1 MWFGKLSLKAAA
13 LVLAGAFSSAF
24 AEVGPLDISA
34 DDWNYLS
41 NFKLWGTTGIDTRNR
56 PEFYDSRFYDR
67 KNENDFSGYTGVD
80 PDTLGWVGTAK
91 GDLTTDEV
99 GWFDGPVI
107 VGGAVTVPSDY
118 AESRRAYLL
127 TGPIRT
133 TGGIGSARSRGT
145 ICQGANRASS
155 GACANVPEVRPNLSV
170 PGLTGATLSGTYQVS
185 RPRTVLNVSSY
196 CDDNQIC
203 DIFFDKI
210 SFENDSRL
218 VVQMPAEGQPTRI
231 FVNSISF
238 GTHPEIVVAYQG
250 KGDLKLDEYDGNLLI
265 YSKGD
270 VNFDNTDNVPI
281 MGTIV
286 SKGGGS

>member
-1 MWFGKLSLKAAA
+1 MWLSKLSLKAAA
-13 LVLAGAFSSAF
+13 LVLAGFASSAF
-24 AEVGPLDISA
+24 AQAPLDISA

-41 NFKLWGTTGIDTRNR
+41 NFKLWGTNGIDTKNR

-67 KNENDFSGYTGVD
+67 KNENNFSGYTNVL

-99 GWFDGPVI
+99 GWFDGPII
-107 VGGAVTVPSDY
+107 VGGAVTVPSGY

-145 ICQGANRASS
+145 VCQGTNKS
-155 GACANVPEVRPNLSV
+155 GACANVPEIRPNLSV
-170 PGLTGATLSGTYQVS
+170 PGLKGATLSGTLNVS
-185 RPRTVLNVSSY
+185 GRTVLNVSSY
-196 CDDNQIC
+196 CSANAIC
-203 DIFFDKI
+203 DIYFSSINF
-210 SFENDSRL
+210 SNDSRL

-231 FVNSISF
+231 FTNSISF

-250 KGDLKLDEYDGNLLI
+250 KGEL
-265 YSKGD
+265 
-270 VNFDNTDNVPI
+270 
-281 MGTIV
+281 
-286 SKGGGS
+286 